1 MTLEKRI
8 EVYTQHGGAWP
19 YLKQMLLQEGASE
32 PFADAFISF
41 MCREL
46 GTQHSERC
54 LAIYEMW
61 QSEDERS
68 ALAILTMS

>member
-8 EVYTQHGGAWP
+8 EVYTTHGGAWAH
-19 YLKQMLLQEGASE
+19 LKQRLLQEGASE
-32 PFADAFISF
+32 SFAEAFISF

-46 GTQHSERC
+46 GAQHSERC
-54 LAIYEMW
+54 LSIYEMW
-61 QSEDERS
+61 QSEGEGS